1 MMNHRNRHRS
11 NCDPVWISLF
21 TVLHLWATIANGA
34 TIKREI
40 IANVSST
47 STSHSPEIAFDTK
60 VPSNSTHSAISPN
73 STNASATLDEPA
85 SGVGLEKLKM
95 IAGNAT
101 EALAKEFVFDLSR
114 YTSPYGENAIKPDQG
129 ENVTDATV
137 SAKELSNAN
146 EKDYEKMFEETDLT
160 TPSSPEFDELHK
172 MYRSDQ
178 VDVAADDDGHNMSDE
193 ESVAGTTENNYSAN
207 LVLSATEAKNNG
219 SSEKNSSIY
228 INNGEIE
235 TKNYDISTNELKK
248 IEPNNATASE
258 GGEKRAKYLR
268 PTNQQRAAIISAE
281 GHDVL
286 PTEGSDMNLNIP
298 NTAEVWAL
306 AGMKSVEHSKGKFNQ
321 VSNKTS
327 ESVVDANG
335 VKTTSATKL
344 LADWTEIM
352 KNNEFSNSS
361 VMSTGDLDEKTLTK
375 RPEVVPEQS
384 VGENKMISVLMTTL
398 QPENV
403 VKESSEN
410 AVNND
415 DIAKSE
421 MTEKTMVDE
430 SLANSTIG
438 DLEKS
443 PGILKDDLVD
453 KQEESFPT
461 NTSEK
466 SESIQLTTNNA
477 IEKEITTQSVST
489 TMSESEDLTTT
500 TTALYSDN
508 NGNTDIITSDITDP
522 MTTSSITT
530 IDSGDT
536 STSSS
541 TSTTETSAENSAE
554 DLRTS
559 TKADQMIN
567 EENYTTISS
576 ASPTVT
582 EQFNINQSTT
592 IADTT
597 NNQPRTENFNETKN
611 EVSTDKGIA
620 AITVSEEDSTEQND
634 QLKSTSDTTISSND
648 LNEVKYLPYPTNRN
662 LDNASDEPFFDTTA
676 NTGEHKLTTGTPA
689 LSVDDGQSP
698 EDDGT
703 DVNTIIAATVSV
715 IVVIGVVIL
724 VGFLLVLRKRQ
735 KQLTYG
741 QRCRPV
747 GLDAYSLDNVS
758 VYNSV
763 RRKGNNLRLSKRS
776 YGNSAFEDPGL
787 RCNLL
792 TILALDTF
800 VKDKEK
806 IYEEFKEIPL
816 VTARVD
822 EVPQGCEDK
831 NRYANVVPLPETRVH
846 LKQLNGD
853 DKTEYINA
861 NFVKGPKDH
870 VNYYIACQAP
880 MDNTIIDFWRMIWEQ
895 SSRVIIMATDLTE
908 NGIEK
913 CAEYLPPS
921 SVLDCNRIFG
931 DFHVTL
937 KNREVKD
944 KYAVSTIHVKNSATK
959 TWREIMHFWYQWPE
973 SGMPTDESS
982 VIAMLLEARTYL
994 KASLPEQS
1002 EDVSSDDIEEST
1014 KINGDVGDKSKSL
1027 QRTTQGPLTVHCS
1040 PGTGRTGTLIAC
1052 DIALRTL
1059 EAPAR
1064 SVDLPQIVY
1073 HVRRGRASA
1082 IRTQDQYE
1090 FIYQVAHAY
1099 ATKLTSPA
1107 PEN

>member
-1 MMNHRNRHRS
+1 MIHRNRRRS
-11 NCDPVWISLF
+11 NCAPLWISLF
-21 TVLHLWATIANGA
+21 AFIHMVALLASGA

-40 IANVSST
+40 
-47 STSHSPEIAFDTK
+47 
-60 VPSNSTHSAISPN
+60 VPPVTTTEAPPNASDAARGAINSNSTNDAISPEDAPEAA
-73 STNASATLDEPA
+73 TASKVDAPL
-85 SGVGLEKLKM
+85 SGGELENVE
-95 IAGNAT
+95 IVNGSAT
-101 EALAKEFVFDLSR
+101 EALPNTTDKPFVFDLSR
-114 YTSPYGENAIKPDQG
+114 YTSPYGENTISPTKRETLDG
-129 ENVTDATV
+129 LDGDKSEMKSSDGD
-137 SAKELSNAN
+137 
-146 EKDYEKMFEETDLT
+146 EKDYEKMFGEMELT

-172 MYRSDQ
+172 MYRTDK
-178 VDVAADDDGHNMSDE
+178 VDVGGHDVSDE
-193 ESVAGTTENNYSAN
+193 ESVAATTENNYLAAN
-207 LVLSATEAKNNG
+207 LVLGVTEANNNG
-219 SSEKNSSIY
+219 SSEKNSSLY
-228 INNGEIE
+228 YNNGEIE

-248 IEPNNATASE
+248 NDANATKD
-258 GGEKRAKYLR
+258 GEKRAKYLR
-268 PTNQQRAAIISAE
+268 PTTQHRAAIISAE
-281 GHDVL
+281 GHDVA
-286 PTEGSDMNLNIP
+286 PTEESDMNLNIP

-306 AGMKSVEHSKGKFNQ
+306 AGMKSVEHMKSKFNQ
-321 VSNKTS
+321 FANKTS
-327 ESVVDANG
+327 ESLTDANG
-335 VKTTSATKL
+335 VNTTSATKL

-352 KNNEFSNSS
+352 KNNEFSNNSAVLS
-361 VMSTGDLDEKTLTK
+361 GDLEGKMAKNGSETT
-375 RPEVVPEQS
+375 PEQLA
-384 VGENKMISVLMTTL
+384 GENNVISVLMTT
-398 QPENV
+398 QQPESPARETPENV
-403 VKESSEN
+403 IERRVMSTVEATTTAKESPSE
-410 AVNND
+410 
-415 DIAKSE
+415 
-421 MTEKTMVDE
+421 TM
-430 SLANSTIG
+430 G
-438 DLEKS
+438 DLEKLPS
-443 PGILKDDLVD
+443 VLNDDLL
-453 KQEESFPT
+453 ERRESVG
-461 NTSEK
+461 SE
-466 SESIQLTTNNA
+466 
-477 IEKEITTQSVST
+477 
-489 TMSESEDLTTT
+489 MSESTPSTGSTIDETTTELAATTAESDNSAT
-500 TTALYSDN
+500 TTALYSED
-508 NGNTDIITSDITDP
+508 GNTDAEYVTNDITNP
-522 MTTSSITT
+522 MTTAAASTVDDHDASTPERLSS
-530 IDSGDT
+530 
-536 STSSS
+536 
-541 TSTTETSAENSAE
+541 EEPK
-554 DLRTS
+554 RT
-559 TKADQMIN
+559 TKALPN
-567 EENYTTISS
+567 EDSHTTISNALPT
-576 ASPTVT
+576 ASPT
-582 EQFNINQSTT
+582 EQSDINQST
-592 IADTT
+592 AEDTT
-597 NNQPRTENFNETKN
+597 ASDSVDGETTKAI
-611 EVSTDKGIA
+611 EVTTDKG
-620 AITVSEEDSTEQND
+620 TVTTESSTEQNE
-634 QLKSTSDTTISSND
+634 QIKSTADSTD
-648 LNEVKYLPYPTNRN
+648 LNNNVPYLPFPTSNRN
-662 LDNASDEPFFDTTA
+662 IGFTSDEPLFDSTA
-676 NTGEHKLTTGTPA
+676 SIEQKLTTIAPTA
-689 LSVDDGQSP
+689 TAQDGDAAP
-698 EDDGT
+698 EEET

-715 IVVIGVVIL
+715 IVVIGVIIL
-724 VGFLLVLRKRQ
+724 VGFLYVLRKRQ

-800 VKDKEK
+800 VQDKDK

-853 DKTEYINA
+853 EKTEYINA
-861 NFVKGPKDH
+861 NFVKGPKDPS
-870 VNYYIACQAP
+870 NYYIACQAP

-931 DFHVTL
+931 DYHVTL

-944 KYAVSTIHVKNSATK
+944 KYAVSTIHLKNASTK

-994 KASLPEQS
+994 KSPLPEQS
-1002 EDVSSDDIEEST
+1002 EDTASDAVEEVKS
-1014 KINGDVGDKSKSL
+1014 NGDVDKSKSL

-1073 HVRRGRASA
+1073 YVRRGRASA

-1090 FIYQVAHAY
+1090 FIYRVANAY

-1107 PEN
+1107 QEN

>member
-1 MMNHRNRHRS
+1 MMIHRNRHRS
-11 NCDPVWISLF
+11 NCDPLWISLLVIVHLMA
-21 TVLHLWATIANGA
+21 VLVSGA

-40 IANVSST
+40 TANASSPETTSQSPQST
-47 STSHSPEIAFDTK
+47 STETTMVTNAVSPENKTDTQTSK
-60 VPSNSTHSAISPN
+60 VDAPESGVEVEKVKIVNG
-73 STNASATLDEPA
+73 SATEELPNESDKPFA
-85 SGVGLEKLKM
+85 
-95 IAGNAT
+95 
-101 EALAKEFVFDLSR
+101 FDLSR
-114 YTSPYGENAIKPDQG
+114 YTSPYGENAISPAKIDTAEKPESDKS
-129 ENVTDATV
+129 ERLEDV
-137 SAKELSNAN
+137 E
-146 EKDYEKMFEETDLT
+146 EKDYEKMFEEMVLT

-172 MYRSDQ
+172 IYRSDK
-178 VDVAADDDGHNMSDE
+178 VPDGLDRENRKDRDGSEE
-193 ESVAGTTENNYSAN
+193 ESVAGTTESNYLAN
-207 LVLSATEAKNNG
+207 LVLSATEASNNET
-219 SSEKNSSIY
+219 SEKNSSLY
-228 INNGEIE
+228 YNNGEIE
-235 TKNYDISTNELKK
+235 TKNYDITTNELKK
-248 IEPNNATASE
+248 TNENVTNES
-258 GGEKRAKYLR
+258 GEKRAKYLR
-268 PTNQQRAAIISAE
+268 PTNQHRAAIISAE
-281 GHDVL
+281 GHDVV
-286 PTEGSDMNLNIP
+286 PTEESDMNLNIP

-306 AGMKSVEHSKGKFNQ
+306 AGMKSVEHMKSKFNQ
-321 VSNKTS
+321 FANKTS
-327 ESVVDANG
+327 ENLSDGNG
-335 VKTTSATKL
+335 VNTTSATKL

-361 VMSTGDLDEKTLTK
+361 VSSGDMEEKTMSNKSETT
-375 RPEVVPEQS
+375 PEQMM
-384 VGENKMISVLMTTL
+384 GENNVISVLMTTK
-398 QPENV
+398 QPEDTATEIPENTV
-403 VKESSEN
+403 SRATTDGQEMISVEATKESPSE
-410 AVNND
+410 
-415 DIAKSE
+415 
-421 MTEKTMVDE
+421 TM
-430 SLANSTIG
+430 G

-443 PGILKDDLVD
+443 RRILNYDLVD
-453 KQEESFPT
+453 SQEDNVNS
-461 NTSEK
+461 SEK
-466 SESIQLTTNNA
+466 SESVQFTTDSA
-477 IEKEITTQSVST
+477 IETSTQNIPST
-489 TMSESEDLTTT
+489 VAESEDSAT
-500 TTALYSDN
+500 TTALY
-508 NGNTDIITSDITDP
+508 TDDGSTDVEYVTNHITNP
-522 MTTSSITT
+522 M
-530 IDSGDT
+530 
-536 STSSS
+536 
-541 TSTTETSAENSAE
+541 
-554 DLRTS
+554 
-559 TKADQMIN
+559 
-567 EENYTTISS
+567 TTISS
-576 ASPTVT
+576 SSTIDDGEGSTTSSEPTASAEISSEDLKTTTKAAQLINEDTTISNAIPTLSPTVT
-582 EQFNINQSTT
+582 EQSDINQSTT
-592 IADTT
+592 TEDTSDISDNAAKT
-597 NNQPRTENFNETKN
+597 DRVNETKVEN
-611 EVSTDKGIA
+611 VMTTDKGIE
-620 AITVSEEDSTEQND
+620 TTESSTELSD
-634 QLKSTSDTTISSND
+634 QLKSTED
-648 LNEVKYLPYPTNRN
+648 LNEVKYLPFPTSHRN
-662 LDNASDEPFFDTTA
+662 LGNFSDEPLLFDSTA
-676 NTGEHKLTTGTPA
+676 SSDEQKLTTIAPPQD
-689 LSVDDGQSP
+689 LDGGQTMP
-698 EDDGT
+698 EEGT

-715 IVVIGVVIL
+715 IVVIGVVAI
-724 VGFLLVLRKRQ
+724 VGFLYMLRKRQ

-800 VKDKEK
+800 VQDKDK

-853 DKTEYINA
+853 EKTEYINA
-861 NFVKGPKDH
+861 NFVKGPKDQK
-870 VNYYIACQAP
+870 NYYIACQAP

-944 KYAVSTIHVKNSATK
+944 KYAVSTIHLKNSSTK

-982 VIAMLLEARTYL
+982 VIAMLLEARTSL
-994 KASLPEQS
+994 KTPLPEQS
-1002 EDVSSDDIEEST
+1002 EDIPSDTIEET
-1014 KINGDVGDKSKSL
+1014 KSNGTNAEVADKSKSL
-1027 QRTTQGPLTVHCS
+1027 QRTQGPLTVHCS

-1073 HVRRGRASA
+1073 YVRRGRASA

-1090 FIYQVAHAY
+1090 FIYRVANAY

-1107 PEN
+1107 QEN